1 MGKKSD
7 FCFEKKKKTKKVHG
21 KFIQTFDRKKE
32 IILSAIIKKCV
43 FKTEFLKKEKKKF
56 EPPSRASYEEVKLTK
71 TNSEGEDSSI
81 KKIFATRKT
90 TKKSQVIQEN
100 LLE

>member
-1 MGKKSD
+1 LKKRRQIKS
-7 FCFEKKKKTKKVHG
+7 FTENSYRHLTE
-21 KFIQTFDRKKE
+21 KKE

-71 TNSEGEDSSI
+71 E
-81 KKIFATRKT
+81 K
-90 TKKSQVIQEN
+90 
-100 LLE
+100 

>member
-1 MGKKSD
+1 LKKRRQ
-7 FCFEKKKKTKKVHG
+7 TKKVHG

-71 TNSEGEDSSI
+71 E
-81 KKIFATRKT
+81 K
-90 TKKSQVIQEN
+90 
-100 LLE
+100 

>member
-1 MGKKSD
+1 MKKSD
-7 FCFEKKKKTKKVHG
+7 FCFEKKEDKLKKFHG

-56 EPPSRASYEEVKLTK
+56 EPPSRA
-71 TNSEGEDSSI
+71 
-81 KKIFATRKT
+81 R
-90 TKKSQVIQEN
+90 
-100 LLE
+100 